1 MSKSFDELLKV
12 LDAKGDIP
20 TADAEKIIKEHG
32 ALTEEEKHQVA
43 AAIKMKKA
51 LTKPDEKDKDKK
63 DDKKEDKGK
72 SDEVTLDD
80 YMQALSTMDSADS
93 SKEDKDKA
101 QKIKDKFE
109 SQ

>member
-1 MSKSFDELLKV
+1 MSKTFDELLKV
-12 LDAKGDIP
+12 LETKGDIP

-32 ALTEEEKHQVA
+32 ALSEEEKHQVA

-51 LTKPDEKDKDKK
+51 LTKADDKDKK
-63 DDKKEDKGK
+63 DEKKDDKGK
-72 SDEVTLDD
+72 GEEVTLDD
-80 YMQALSTMDSADS
+80 YMQALSTLDAAEA

>member
-12 LDAKGDIP
+12 LETKCEIP
-20 TADAEKIIKEHG
+20 TAEAEKIIKEHG
-32 ALTEEEKHQVA
+32 ALSDEEKKQVA

-51 LTKPDEKDKDKK
+51 LTKSDDKDKR
-63 DDKKEDKGK
+63 DDKDKGK
-72 SDEVTLDD
+72 SDEVTFDD
-80 YMQALSTMDSADS
+80 YMQALSTLDADGA

-101 QKIKDKFE
+101 QKAKDKFE